1 MSGPMDVHVVR
12 ASALVDLLVD
22 EVLDRRSVA
31 LAAPRDGID
40 EPHALRPTSG
50 LSVYTAAGAALY
62 IPRGGSL
69 MPRPASSPRPDS
81 AAATVDPTTVDLAML
96 EVAANGTALD
106 AGQAALVR
114 QLTGARLQLAI
125 APAGAGK
132 TTAMRTLVLAWTAD
146 SGRSGIN
153 AVYEVTC
160 TAWEAP
166 NMKLDMNLDP

>member
-1 MSGPMDVHVVR
+1 LTFSPVK
-12 ASALVDLLVD
+12 
-22 EVLDRRSVA
+22 SVSTLWA
-31 LAAPRDGID
+31 VADPGVAAAI
-40 EPHALRPTSG
+40 ERPTRPPSRMR
-50 LSVYTAAGAALY
+50 YTVAGAALY
-62 IPRGGSL
+62 TSRRILDADARLVAAAGQRGG
-69 MPRPASSPRPDS
+69 
-81 AAATVDPTTVDLAML
+81 ATVDPTTVDLAML

-106 AGQAALVR
+106 AGTGRPGPPDV

-166 NMKLDMNLDP
+166 NMKLDMDLDP